1 MSIENIKPSKI
12 IDDLARFDGRR
23 KRYVPYSSVVDD
35 SCDTEKF
42 KILLLADL
50 QTKWEQL
57 RKQYVGNSNFL
68 QSTAKYYRQLLT
80 LNDSIFTPTSP
91 TISSFDKTWLLWSQS
106 LCQFSYELNEKLTPL
121 SKKGFIEFQT
131 YINKKS
137 AQEYKTKKII
147 KQGWQTITS
156 FIDYQNQNF
165 MLAENY
171 YPKLI
176 APQQKKS
183 NPLIINANWVTQGKE
198 LNKIIR
204 AVQDHWHQTA
214 DYNHDEILGWLLF
227 SGIVYGGI
235 NEKQMLQGWLTAL
248 LSKEYQPF
256 IHQRILISPR
266 FEQKRYGNE
275 RLENSDKLFNT
286 KQIILD
292 LVSQCW
298 LIRYHQCHKADDRP
312 TISDLSQEKIKL
324 YITNTLSIVTEP
336 LQLNTPTL
344 FNLLSYASYHWEML
358 DGVDIDQASV
368 AVLRGDQNT
377 VGLRTQDFN
386 QLLNQK
392 YKNKAVDYDLNDILK
407 LSINATTTS
416 KTALTSNNYK
426 KAEVR
431 KSDLITQITRDFKLT
446 EELKNKKLDYVPPTF
461 IQRVMKRR
469 LQYSDLSEVILLDW
483 VLDMLN
489 QRGSSS
495 DETILK
501 YARTIGY
508 EWLYFTMGQP
518 LDIWS
523 EEDFETLYEDI
534 LEHKSIVR
542 GNTDIGYSA
551 RLFQIMHN
559 FAENKHGLPAVTIQH
574 SKNGRRVR
582 AELVSPQAYRTI
594 IRQILTSV
602 DILEREMFALLFI
615 LVYRTGMR
623 KKELLGLKFND
634 IEGLNESAP
643 SIVIKPNSYRSTKTQ
658 SSIRRIALFALLKPA
673 ELNFFINYIQSNI
686 GANNNKFIFT
696 LSVDR
701 RPIEDHIPLQLLK
714 RILKDIST
722 DKEMI
727 SHTFHAFRHTA
738 VSNLSLVLLGH
749 TDLIET
755 LTDYDKSDVLRIKK
769 GLLGE
774 HIDAQDHWYA
784 LSGMMG
790 HLSPQRSFEYYNHIA
805 TLMATYELSVAD
817 IKMPIQTIYNITGFT
832 KKQFMEN
839 HATINNKNVS
849 MPSIRTFL
857 FKKSIKGIRKSPSF
871 AIETHEHENI
881 LDTAPSSNEEL
892 FMRYGLNRVQLLLQA
907 YDDKTPLNEAAALSS
922 ITTYDAKILIERAIQ
937 VATITTTKGKSR
949 FTKLSDSKTTT
960 LSPLKLQHQ
969 SDLRLLSILRNNA
982 YQLRHQTYHDWQW
995 FITICKQRLSN
1006 SRSFVPFS
1014 PKETDELQR
1023 FFRIAKRLLP
1033 DKNWLITSNK
1043 ALLEERMLPS
1053 DYQGMKNKNKILM
1066 NIIHVGISNRDYR
1079 VNNYNSENNKM
1090 SATKKA
1096 KWQYSPLLR
1105 FFVHMMLVT
1114 DETMHILDEESSKV
1128 C

>member
-1 MSIENIKPSKI
+1 MSSENVGPTKI
-12 IDDLARFDGRR
+12 IDGLARFDGRR
-23 KRYVPYSSVVDD
+23 KKYVPYPSVLDS

-42 KILLLADL
+42 RILLLADL
-50 QTKWEQL
+50 QNNWEQL
-57 RKQYVGNSNFL
+57 RKQYVGNSNSL
-68 QSTAKYYRQLLT
+68 QSTTKYYRQFLT
-80 LNDSIFTPTSP
+80 LNDSIFTPTPP
-91 TISSFDKTWLLWSQS
+91 TISSLDKTWLLWSQS

-121 SKKGFIEFQT
+121 SKKGFSKFQT

-147 KQGWQTITS
+147 KQGWQTITN

-165 MLAENY
+165 MLAEHY

-204 AVQDHWHQTA
+204 AVQEHWHQTS

-256 IHQRILISPR
+256 IHQRILVSPR

-275 RLENSDKLFNT
+275 RLESNNKLFNT

-344 FNLLSYASYHWEML
+344 FNLLGYASYHWEML

-377 VGLRTQDFN
+377 VGLHTQDFN

-431 KSDLITQITRDFKLT
+431 RSDLITQITQDFKLT
-446 EELKNKKLDYVPPTF
+446 EELKDKKLNYVPPTF
-461 IQRVMKRR
+461 IERVIKRR
-469 LQYSDLSEVILLDW
+469 HQYSDLSEVILLDW
-483 VLDMLN
+483 VLGMLN

-495 DETILK
+495 EETILK
-501 YARTIGY
+501 YAKTIGY
-508 EWLYFTMGQP
+508 EWLYFTMAQP

-523 EEDFETLYEDI
+523 EEDFETLYDDI
-534 LEHKSIVR
+534 LEHKSVVR

-551 RLFQIMHN
+551 RLFQSMHN
-559 FAENKHGLPAVTIQH
+559 FAENKYGLPAVTIQH

-582 AELVSPQAYRTI
+582 AELVSPQAYRAVIT
-594 IRQILTSV
+594 QILTSV

-634 IEGLNESAP
+634 IEGLNESVP

-701 RPIEDHIPLQLLK
+701 RPIDDHIPLQLLK
-714 RILKDIST
+714 RILKDISI

-727 SHTFHAFRHTA
+727 NHTFHAFRHTA

-749 TDLIET
+749 TELIET

-839 HATINNKNVS
+839 HDTIKKTLACQASVRFYLKN
-849 MPSIRTFL
+849 
-857 FKKSIKGIRKSPSF
+857 
-871 AIETHEHENI
+871 
-881 LDTAPSSNEEL
+881 
-892 FMRYGLNRVQLLLQA
+892 
-907 YDDKTPLNEAAALSS
+907 LS
-922 ITTYDAKILIERAIQ
+922 KVFE
-937 VATITTTKGKSR
+937 SR
-949 FTKLSDSKTTT
+949 RLS
-960 LSPLKLQHQ
+960 LLKLM
-969 SDLRLLSILRNNA
+969 SM
-982 YQLRHQTYHDWQW
+982 
-995 FITICKQRLSN
+995 K
-1006 SRSFVPFS
+1006 
-1014 PKETDELQR
+1014 
-1023 FFRIAKRLLP
+1023 
-1033 DKNWLITSNK
+1033 TS
-1043 ALLEERMLPS
+1043 
-1053 DYQGMKNKNKILM
+1053 
-1066 NIIHVGISNRDYR
+1066 
-1079 VNNYNSENNKM
+1079 
-1090 SATKKA
+1090 
-1096 KWQYSPLLR
+1096 
-1105 FFVHMMLVT
+1105 
-1114 DETMHILDEESSKV
+1114 
-1128 C
+1128 

>member
-1 MSIENIKPSKI
+1 MSSENARPTKI
-12 IDDLARFDGRR
+12 IDGLARFDGRR
-23 KRYVPYSSVVDD
+23 KKYVPYPSVFDS

-42 KILLLADL
+42 RILLLADL
-50 QTKWEQL
+50 QTNWEAL
-57 RKQYVGNSNFL
+57 RKKYVGNSNYL
-68 QSTAKYYRQLLT
+68 QSTAKYYRHLLIS
-80 LNDSIFTPTSP
+80 NDSIFTPTSP
-91 TISSFDKTWLLWSQS
+91 TTSSFDKTWLLWNQS

-121 SKKGFIEFQT
+121 SKKGFSEFQT

-165 MLAENY
+165 MLTEHY

-183 NPLIINANWVTQGKE
+183 NPLIISANWLRQGKE

-204 AVQDHWHQTA
+204 AVQEHWHQTA

-235 NEKQMLQGWLTAL
+235 NEKHMLQGWLTAL
-248 LSKEYQPF
+248 ISKEYQPF

-298 LIRYHQCHKADDRP
+298 LIRYHQCHKADNRP

-344 FNLLSYASYHWEML
+344 FNLLGYASYHWEML

-392 YKNKAVDYDLNDILK
+392 YKNKAVDYDLNDVLK

-446 EELKNKKLDYVPPTF
+446 EELKNKKLDYIPPTF

-469 LQYSDLSEVILLDW
+469 LQYSDLSEIILLDW

-518 LDIWS
+518 LDIWT

-551 RLFQIMHN
+551 RLLYNMHQ

-594 IRQILTSV
+594 ITQILTSV

-634 IEGLNESAP
+634 IEGLNVSEP
-643 SIVIKPNSYRSTKTQ
+643 SIIIKPNSYRSTKTQ

-686 GANNNKFIFT
+686 GANTNKFIFT
-696 LSVDR
+696 LSADR

-714 RILKDIST
+714 RILKDVST
-722 DKEMI
+722 DKKATN
-727 SHTFHAFRHTA
+727 HTFHAFRHTA
-738 VSNLSLVLLGH
+738 ISNLSLVLLGH
-749 TDLIET
+749 IDLIET
-755 LTDYDKSDVLRIKK
+755 LTDYDKSDVLRIKR

-784 LSGMMG
+784 LSGLMG

-817 IKMPIQTIYNITGFT
+817 IKIPIQTLHNITGFT

-839 HATINNKNVS
+839 HANINNKNVS
-849 MPSIRTFL
+849 MPSIRKFL
-857 FKKSIKGIRKSPSF
+857 FKKSLEGIRKSPSF
-871 AIETHEHENI
+871 AIESCEHKNI
-881 LDTAPSSNEEL
+881 LYTAPSSNEEL
-892 FMRYGLNRVQLLLQA
+892 FMRYGLNRVQLLLQS
-907 YDDKTPLNEAAALSS
+907 YDNKAPLNETATLSS
-922 ITTYDAKILIERAIQ
+922 ITTYDAQILIERAIQ
-937 VATITTTKGKSR
+937 VTTITTTKGKSR
-949 FTKLSDSKTTT
+949 FTKLTDSKTTT

-982 YQLRHQTYHDWQW
+982 YQLRHQTYYDWQW
-995 FITICKQRLSN
+995 FITICKQRLSS

-1023 FFRIAKRLLP
+1023 FLKIAKRLLP
-1033 DKNWLITSNK
+1033 DKNWLITGNK
-1043 ALLEERMLPS
+1043 ALLEESMLPS
-1053 DYQGMKNKNKILM
+1053 DYQGMKTKDKNLM
-1066 NIIHVGISNRDYR
+1066 NNIHIGISNRDYR
-1079 VNNYNSENNKM
+1079 VNNDNSENNKT
-1090 SATKKA
+1090 SVTKKT

-1105 FFVHMMLVT
+1105 FFVHMMLIT
-1114 DETMHILDEESSKV
+1114 DEKLPIMN
-1128 C
+1128 